1 MPTTYKPCTVTEPSQ
16 ALLEAAFL
24 ARAYRNGQGCP
35 LYALSCGEWRHLTAF
50 DYEAAAEEFDAWAC
64 KAYYNDTDDHCSLAE
79 ARDACRATAA
89 GLTYPFAPN
98 ETAHY
103 SAT

>member
-1 MPTTYKPCTVTEPSQ
+1 MQQTITEPSQ
-16 ALLEAAFL
+16 ALLEAAFT
-24 ARAYRNGQGCP
+24 ARGYHNGQGCP

-50 DYEAAAEEFDAWAC
+50 DYEAAAAAFDADAIAAHSRGDGD
-64 KAYYNDTDDHCSLAE
+64 AYWPLIE
-79 ARDACRATAA
+79 ARDACLATARTLA
-89 GLTYPFAPN
+89 YPSREDS